1 MENFIDRLLSGKKS
15 KRSVSDQLYIKPTR
29 DSDGDETTFPHIT
42 PNYIQQA
49 DTLYLPN
56 DRNFVYAL
64 VISDVGS
71 RLVDAEP
78 MKSRNPEDVIA
89 AFNKIY
95 KRKILLKP
103 DILKTD
109 CGTEFR
115 GKVEQYLT
123 SIGIEHTMSKPG
135 RHRQVALA
143 ERKNQ
148 TIGKII
154 HKIILSVELEGK
166 ANKTSSSKWVE
177 YLPKIINAINNKV
190 KDSEIEVDSIAKKDI
205 PSVTF
210 SPDNKIDLLAIGQKV
225 RTQLD
230 NPIDIHNK
238 PKIGTFRS
246 SDIRWSP
253 DISKVKYMICKP
265 NQPIMYILEG
275 KYGPSKVETTAYT
288 RNQLQKVSVQEKET
302 VAVAPVE
309 DNRYEISKLLER
321 RKKGRSYEYK
331 CQWKHL
337 KGKERTSWEPRN
349 ELMKDISSMVLKFD
363 KKLDSE

>member
-1 MENFIDRLLSGKKS
+1 MDNFIDRLLSGKKS

-29 DSDGDETTFPHIT
+29 DVDGDETTFPHIT

-64 VISDVGS
+64 VLTDVGS

-89 AFNKIY
+89 AINKIY

-148 TIGKII
+148 TVGKII
-154 HKIILSVELEGK
+154 HKIILSVELESK
-166 ANKTSSSKWVE
+166 ASKNSSSQWVE
-177 YLPKIINAINNKV
+177 YLPKIIKAINLKV
-190 KDSEIEVDSIAKKDI
+190 KESDIEVDSIDNKKEI

-210 SPDNKIDLLAIGQKV
+210 NPDHKIDLLAVGQKV
-225 RTQLD
+225 RVQLD

-275 KYGPSKVETTAYT
+275 NHGPSKIETTAYT
-288 RNQLQKVSVQEKET
+288 RNQLQKVSIQEKET

-309 DNRYEISKLLER
+309 DDRFEVEKILER
-321 RKKGRSYEYK
+321 RPKGRSFEYLIK
-331 CQWKHL
+331 WRHHK
-337 KGKERTSWEPRN
+337 KSEASWESRK
-349 ELMKDISSMVLKFD
+349 ELMKDISSLVLKFD
-363 KKLDSE
+363 KKLDE